1 MNKTLHPLTRQ
12 RGVVLITSLLIL
24 VVMLIGAVALV
35 RSFDVSLTNAGNIA
49 FKRDLAQQSE
59 LISQNVIALFRSG
72 GALNPRA
79 NRSAHDAARNY
90 SAVVLPSNPQGIPL
104 ALLQGDTVNGG
115 FTPGVTEVDVG
126 RGIKLRYVVDRLCS
140 AVGDESALGPT
151 ICTFATDFDLPG
163 GSSSI
168 WLRAEQGS
176 GVAAGGAGA
185 GIAGAVPL
193 PVMYRLSIRADGPRG
208 TQSFFQTTFSCCDN

>member
-1 MNKTLHPLTRQ
+1 MNKTRLPPSRQ
-12 RGVVLITSLLIL
+12 RGVVLVTSLLIL
-24 VVMLIGAVALV
+24 VVILIGAVALV

-59 LISQNVIALFRSG
+59 LVAQDIIGFFRAG

-79 NRSAHDAARNY
+79 IRSNHSAARNY
-90 SAVVLPSNPQGIPL
+90 SAVVLASNPQGIPL
-104 ALLQGDTVNGG
+104 ALLQGDPN
-115 FTPGVTEVDVG
+115 FTPGVAEVDVG
-126 RGIKLRYVVDRLCS
+126 RGIRLQYVVDRQCS
-140 AVGDESALGPT
+140 NVGDESALGPT

-193 PVMYRLSIRADGPRG
+193 PVMYRLSVRATGPRN